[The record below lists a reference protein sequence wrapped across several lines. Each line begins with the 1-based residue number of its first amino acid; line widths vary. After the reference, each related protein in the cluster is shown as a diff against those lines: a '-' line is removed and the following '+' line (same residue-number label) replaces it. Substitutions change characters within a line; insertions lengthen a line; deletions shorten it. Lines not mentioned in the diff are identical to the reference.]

1 VRGISGNLSDKAV
14 HCLGILHYGW
24 DGNLA
29 SMVDGTKIEAQAA
42 AVGYVF
48 VSWFSAGAD
57 SSRNFW

>member
-1 VRGISGNLSDKAV
+1 V

-24 DGNLA
+24 DWNLA

-57 SSRNFW
+57 SLRNFW

>member
-1 VRGISGNLSDKAV
+1 V
-14 HCLGILHYGW
+14 HCLDFLHYSW
-24 DGNLA
+24 DWNLA

-57 SSRNFW
+57 SARNFW